1 MQSALERRLAIYNVL
16 LLRGKITH
24 EELIAELKPE
34 FNVSLSTIRRDID
47 YLCLEHDVTVMRG
60 RNGGVILKQSVQ
72 YEWKVSAASTLQS
85 ILDRLTD
92 EKEIQLISNILELNI
107 QDNLLVK
114 KSSHRQ

>member
-16 LLRGKITH
+16 RLKGKITH

-60 RNGGVILKQSVQ
+60 RNGGVILKTSIQ
-72 YEWKVSAASTLQS
+72 YEWKSGVASTLQD
-85 ILDRLTD
+85 ILGRLTD
-92 EKEIQLISNILELNI
+92 EKEIQLISDILKLSI
-107 QDNLLVK
+107 QDYLLVK
-114 KSSHRQ
+114 KPSHRR